1 MTKVFKPHDYQ
12 GEAGQHLLDHRR
24 AALWAPMGGG
34 KTVVTLDALN
44 TLDAVE
50 PVFPALVL
58 APLRVARSTWPAE
71 VAKWGFSQHLRVSVI
86 AGNPKQRLAALRRP
100 ADIYTMAYDNLVW
113 LVEALG
119 EDWPFKTIVADELT
133 RLKSFRLRQGSK
145 RARALGKRAHRSS
158 RFIGLTGTPSSNGL
172 KDLWGQTWFLDK
184 GVRLGHTFAAFEE
197 RWFRKGWDGYSLE
210 PMPNAQDEIQDRLR
224 DLCLTVRGLP
234 VDEPI
239 LNDIYVDLPPAA
251 RALYNE
257 MEDEMFALIE
267 GEGVEAANAAVRT
280 SKLQQIANGAPFV
293 NDEHDWAQVHDE
305 MLQALDSVLEE
316 ASGAPVLLAYKFI
329 PDKERIL
336 KRYLKARHLDADPKT
351 IDDWN
356 AGKIPLLVAHPKS
369 AGHGL
374 NLQDGG
380 NILVYFG
387 VDWDLEL
394 HMQILERIGP
404 LRQAQSGHD
413 RPVFVHRILARDTVH
428 DMILDR
434 LQSKRSVQDI
444 LLEALKRRRRD

>member
-1 MTKVFKPHDYQ
+1 MALTFTPHSYQQEALAHLYKV
-12 GEAGQHLLDHRR
+12 RR
-24 AALWAPMGGG
+24 GALWMPMGGG
-34 KTVVTLDALN
+34 KTVTTLTALEHLN
-44 TLDAVE
+44 VVE
-50 PVFPALVL
+50 DVYPALIL
-58 APLRVARSTWPAE
+58 APLRVARSTWPEE
-71 VAKWGFSQHLRVSVI
+71 VRKWRHLKHIKVSVI
-86 AGNPKQRLAALRRP
+86 TGTPKQRERALAAE
-100 ADIYTMAYDNLVW
+100 ADVYCTNYDNLVW
-113 LVEALG
+113 LRKELG
-119 EDWPFKTIVADELT
+119 DAWPFKTVVADELT

-145 RARALGKRAHRSS
+145 RARALGKRAHRSE

-172 KDLWGQTWFLDK
+172 KDLWGQTWFLDR
-184 GVRLGHTFAAFEE
+184 GSRLGATFAAFEE

-224 DLCLTVRGLP
+224 DICLTVRGLP

-239 LNDIYVDLPPAA
+239 INDIYVDLPPAA
-251 RALYNE
+251 RALYDE

-280 SKLQQIANGAPFV
+280 SKLQQIANGAPYL
-293 NDEHDWAQVHDE
+293 NEAHDWAQVHDE
-305 MLQALDSVLEE
+305 KLQALDSVMEE
-316 ASGAPVLLAYKFI
+316 AAGAPVLLAYTFQA
-329 PDKERIL
+329 DLQRVL
-336 KRYLKARHLDADPKT
+336 KRYPKARHLDADPKT

-356 AGKIPLLVAHPKS
+356 AGKIPLLAAHPRS

-413 RPVFVHRILARDTVH
+413 RPVFVHRILARGTVD